1 MGGEGANWIGQAPF
15 VDTKHIF
22 QNIGDGTYFHSG
34 LLAIRAAVAANVN
47 ITYKVLLNG
56 AVAMTGGQPIE
67 GEPALDGAVTVPE
80 VARQLDAEGVRRIAV
95 VSDAPEKY
103 GAESRFP
110 PGITFHHRDEFERVQ
125 RALREVKGVSAIL
138 YDQSCAAEA
147 RRLRKQGAL
156 VEPDRRVVINELVC
170 EGCGDCSV
178 QSNCISIE
186 PIETEF
192 GRKRRIN
199 QSSCNKDYSC
209 LKGYCPSFVTIV
221 GGELRKVGGK
231 AADPGGD
238 DLFAKLPEPAQA
250 DLSRPWNVLVTG
262 IGGSGVVTLG
272 ALVGM
277 AAHLEGKGTS
287 VLDVTG
293 LAQKNGPVTSHV
305 RVAVKPEDL
314 HATRIAAG
322 GSDLVLGS
330 DIVVTAGADSLLRMG
345 KGRTTAVVNRY
356 VAPTADF
363 ATRPDLDLSPDAMEQ
378 SIRAVAG
385 GDGCHFLD
393 ATGLATA
400 LLGDAIGT
408 NLFLV
413 GYALQRGLLPVS
425 LAALLRAIELNGRAV
440 GMNKRALSWGRLAAV
455 DREAVERAARASL
468 RSDATQRPASLE
480 ERVAKRVAFLTAYQ
494 NAAYAE
500 RYRAKVQAVA
510 TRERDR
516 CGAAATPLA
525 DAVARYYFKLL
536 AYKDEYE
543 VARLW
548 TDGSFRA
555 QLDREFASWQ
565 RIELQLAPQLLNP
578 RDADTGRA
586 KKRILG
592 PWVFAALRGMA
603 AFKFLRGTR
612 FDPFGWTAHRR
623 RERELIAGY
632 EATLDTLLA
641 GFASDNRDLAVEI
654 ASLPEGI
661 RGYDLV
667 KDRHLADA
675 EGKQRELLEAFR
687 LRARMG

>member
-1 MGGEGANWIGQAPF
+1 
-15 VDTKHIF
+15 
-22 QNIGDGTYFHSG
+22 
-34 LLAIRAAVAANVN
+34 
-47 ITYKVLLNG
+47 
-56 AVAMTGGQPIE
+56 
-67 GEPALDGAVTVPE
+67 
-80 VARQLDAEGVRRIAV
+80 
-95 VSDAPEKY
+95 
-103 GAESRFP
+103 
-110 PGITFHHRDEFERVQ
+110 
-125 RALREVKGVSAIL
+125 
-138 YDQSCAAEA
+138 
-147 RRLRKQGAL
+147 
-156 VEPDRRVVINELVC
+156 
-170 EGCGDCSV
+170 
-178 QSNCISIE
+178 
-186 PIETEF
+186 
-192 GRKRRIN
+192 
-199 QSSCNKDYSC
+199 
-209 LKGYCPSFVTIV
+209 
-221 GGELRKVGGK
+221 
-231 AADPGGD
+231 
-238 DLFAKLPEPAQA
+238 
-250 DLSRPWNVLVTG
+250 
-262 IGGSGVVTLG
+262 
-272 ALVGM
+272 
-277 AAHLEGKGTS
+277 
-287 VLDVTG
+287 
-293 LAQKNGPVTSHV
+293 
-305 RVAVKPEDL
+305 
-314 HATRIAAG
+314 
-322 GSDLVLGS
+322 
-330 DIVVTAGADSLLRMG
+330 
-345 KGRTTAVVNRY
+345 VNRH
-356 VAPTADF
+356 VAPTAEF
-363 ATRPDLDLSPDAMEQ
+363 ATRPDLDFSPDAMEQ

-385 GDGCHFLD
+385 GEGCHFLD
-393 ATGLATA
+393 ATELATA

-455 DREAVERAARASL
+455 DREAVERAAQASL

-510 TRERDR
+510 IRERDR
-516 CGAAATPLA
+516 CGAAAAPLA

-592 PWVFAALRGMA
+592 PWVFAALRAMA

-612 FDPFGWTAHRR
+612 FDPFGWTAHRC
-623 RERELIAGY
+623 RERALIAGY

-641 GFASDNRDLAVEI
+641 GLASDNRDLAVEI

-667 KDRHLADA
+667 KERHLADA